1 MRTEKRNILGEVLA
15 GKHTDFDTLSEKVN
29 SKIESGEIQVVSGP
43 LLQSSMD
50 CLNWNLTYQIYDCL
64 YVHGSLTPAEIDSLI
79 RYKEPDM
86 VTYILERM
94 CDIGI
99 TKPVNLEN
107 LTRADL
113 PRKGLDI
120 LPILHNQ
127 KKWELTEYIRG

>member
-1 MRTEKRNILGEVLA
+1 MRAERRNILGEVLA
-15 GKHTDFDTLSEKVN
+15 GEHTDFDTLSEKVN
-29 SKIESGEIQVVSGP
+29 SKIESGEIQVVSGS

-64 YVHGSLTPAEIDSLI
+64 YVQGSLTPAEIDSLI
-79 RYKEPDM
+79 RYGDPDM
-86 VTYILERM
+86 VTYALERM

-113 PRKGLDI
+113 PSKGLDI

-127 KKWELTEYIRG
+127 KKWQLTEYIRG

>member
-1 MRTEKRNILGEVLA
+1 MRKEKRNILGEVLA
-15 GKHTDFDTLSEKVN
+15 GKHTDVDILLEKVN

-43 LLQSSMD
+43 LLQSPMD

-79 RYKEPDM
+79 RYGDPDT
-86 VTYILERM
+86 VTHALERM

-107 LTRADL
+107 LTRDDL
-113 PRKGLDI
+113 PSKGFGI
-120 LPILHNQ
+120 LPILHKK